1 MAPQHPEHD
10 GEQETLQ
17 DPSWSLEPR
26 EDVREGEES
35 DPELEAWLRQREV
48 DLEEQ
53 RFALADQLTEGW

>member
-1 MAPQHPEHD
+1 MAQAHPGHD
-10 GEQETLQ
+10 EAEEPLQEG
-17 DPSWSLEPR
+17 SWSLDSLE
-26 EDVREGEES
+26 EGEES

>member
-1 MAPQHPEHD
+1 MTRSHPGHD
-10 GEQETLQ
+10 REQETLQ

-26 EDVREGEES
+26 EDAGKGEET

-53 RFALADQLTEGW
+53 RFALADQMTEGW

>member
-1 MAPQHPEHD
+1 MARAHPGHG
-10 GEQETLQ
+10 GEEETLQ
-17 DPSWSLEPR
+17 EGSWSLESV
-26 EDVREGEES
+26 EEGEEA